1 MDELK
6 KKKKRS
12 IVHPNNPDNSQRRRW
27 RRPCDNVPS
36 ANYLYIVYTNYFS
49 NVKLYILSRVSL
61 DREIRTQQY

>member
-1 MDELK
+1 MDEL

-49 NVKLYILSRVSL
+49 NVYPFQSVARSRNSYATILTV
-61 DREIRTQQY
+61 